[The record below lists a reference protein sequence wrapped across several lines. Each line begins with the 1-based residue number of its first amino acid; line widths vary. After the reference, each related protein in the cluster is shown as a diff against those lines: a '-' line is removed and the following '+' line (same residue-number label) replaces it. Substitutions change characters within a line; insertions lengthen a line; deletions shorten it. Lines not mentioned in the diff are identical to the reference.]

1 MEKQKSFNEEM
12 YVALSMVTIIDNLF
26 LTGKYNS
33 DVFEVNGNAFI
44 EYSRLQENRLGRS
57 YTVYVDCNSLAV
69 SLLNARPLKRHAAD
83 INRARQLTDNYIQHL
98 MESHI
103 TTNTDVTDTL

>member
-12 YVALSMVTIIDNLF
+12 YVVLSRVTIIDNLF
-26 LTGKYNS
+26 LTEQYNS
-33 DVFEVNGNAFI
+33 DIFKVDGNAFI

-69 SLLNARPLKRHAAD
+69 SMLNAWPLKRHDAD
-83 INRARQLTDNYIQHL
+83 ISRARQLTDNDI
-98 MESHI
+98 
-103 TTNTDVTDTL
+103 